1 MRRRLLH
8 RLMLLRRLLWLS
20 PTSLLR
26 RNIHAALGWHSTLL
40 CTSTQHLHDTVIALY
55 NHFG

>member
-1 MRRRLLH
+1 
-8 RLMLLRRLLWLS
+8 MLLRRLLWLS